1 MFYVRIKNKKR
12 VIVLISYISRVFI
25 NKQYFLYRRIWNI
38 KNMQKVLI
46 SRTELGGRICLLLRS
61 VLLTN
66 RRRAYVSSRK
76 IKEKVLFVHV

>member
-46 SRTELGGRICLLLRS
+46 SRTELGGRICLPLRS
-61 VLLTN
+61 VLLRN